1 MADNRALQ
9 HATSNDVGPAPPPSL
24 DISADVSRRLRAA
37 GRPGEEA
44 DAAGQL
50 IAAHYQARAAR
61 YEFQRGTAA
70 DMYRTEAPD
79 IAGPQSGD
87 RGKVQGDDHTLF
99 QSASGPVHETT
110 GLPHL
115 YSGVARA
122 VNELTQAKGTGEQ
135 MAAMLS
141 RVPGVKPEEMKWLGL
156 DSWLK
161 GQTSVSKEQ
170 IQDYVRAN
178 SLQLH
183 EITQKG
189 ARTQFGSYAL
199 PGGRDYREVLIR
211 LPQAE
216 RPQFSEGWEPREMA
230 DGKGW
235 NLYNPD
241 PEVGWA
247 FTGGRSGQ
255 AELMQFVRKEYPM
268 FLTSYDAPK
277 YHSGHWEPENV
288 LAHARL
294 AEHSAPDGKRVLLIE
309 EIQSDWHQAGRK
321 GGYQTGD
328 DITGH
333 PLKATWTGG
342 ATGVWEVRTESGKYI
357 TNVTK
362 TAAETEQDALAVA
375 RQRIAADR
383 SRVGQDDRVPDAPF
397 KTSWPTLAM
406 KRMIAYAVDH
416 GFDRV
421 AWPPGE
427 VQSDRYN
434 LSKRV
439 SKLRYFPEEREFY
452 ADDRTGN
459 QVISKVDVGPENLS
473 GLIGREAAEKLLAAK
488 RIPIDGTGSTVQRID
503 GLDLNIPA
511 EGMKG
516 FYDNILPKET
526 QKLVG
531 KFGARVGTSEIPRC
545 VTQQQRESVEPDAE
559 ALAKY
564 GEQFDRLKAEAQD
577 ANRRAMMSALG
588 APGASAVLRGWQT
601 LDGGPDKKTPD
612 DDRADALF
620 QQLAELRNRMI
631 EETIARQRQ
640 SVHSFDVTDD
650 LRRAVLESGLTL
662 FQENRGQIRFNDGRS
677 VITLFGQADASTFL
691 HETAHEWLR
700 ELLRDAAHPQA
711 PVSLTNDAATVRE
724 WLGAGPD
731 GPITRQQHERFARAF
746 ERYMME
752 GQAPSAALAEV
763 FAKFRDWLVS
773 LYQTVERL
781 GSPITPEIR
790 AVFDRMLTAAPDRQ
804 PAAAP
809 ADDLGQNEGLSG
821 GAVPIGPRS
830 PGAASHTATAGGGAD
845 PQAGGQPPQADRQ
858 ERGEAPFQGAITSP
872 AGASRSVLI
881 DTETTGLELNG
892 GHRVIEV
899 AALELVND
907 LPTGRHFHALLD
919 PERDIPEEA
928 VRIHGITNAHVAGK
942 PRFAEI
948 ADELLAFLGDSKLI
962 AHNAPFD
969 LAFLG
974 SELGRLGLP
983 PPDPSR
989 MIDTLEMAR
998 ARFPGLPNS
1007 LDALCRRFAID
1018 PSARTTHNALL
1029 DCKLLAEVYIEL
1041 TGGRQRSLSLAAETA
1056 AAPVVAY
1063 AEAGQRTP
1071 RPIEP
1076 SAREL
1081 AAHAAFM
1088 RELKEPLWDS
1098 GAGGATGPAVPGP
1111 PAATSH
1117 TIAAGS
1123 GDDPRAGRRPPQAD
1137 QQRPVLDTLLAVL
1150 REPGGLS
1157 LGDPAVAATDRLA
1170 AFEKRMS
1177 NERDEAAFQ
1186 GAIASGRAA
1195 LDALQTLGNGGGA
1208 AIMGRIRQ
1216 AAASDPEG
1224 RAGVVSEMREGG
1236 RFAGLL
1242 GQFNTALDSDRAL
1255 AGAYDC
1261 AAAALYRY
1269 GKDRAAV
1276 EDIIGRRTDGDAIS
1290 ARFQPMDSA
1299 IGEAAVATPSRN
1311 GRDMLD
1317 DPVQKAA
1324 DLLRRAAEAVAP
1336 APGAPAGTRY
1346 TASASMSQ

>member
-1 MADNRALQ
+1 M
-9 HATSNDVGPAPPPSL
+9 
-24 DISADVSRRLRAA
+24 
-37 GRPGEEA
+37 
-44 DAAGQL
+44 
-50 IAAHYQARAAR
+50 
-61 YEFQRGTAA
+61 
-70 DMYRTEAPD
+70 
-79 IAGPQSGD
+79 
-87 RGKVQGDDHTLF
+87 
-99 QSASGPVHETT
+99 
-110 GLPHL
+110 
-115 YSGVARA
+115 
-122 VNELTQAKGTGEQ
+122 
-135 MAAMLS
+135 
-141 RVPGVKPEEMKWLGL
+141 
-156 DSWLK
+156 
-161 GQTSVSKEQ
+161 
-170 IQDYVRAN
+170 
-178 SLQLH
+178 
-183 EITQKG
+183 
-189 ARTQFGSYAL
+189 
-199 PGGRDYREVLIR
+199 
-211 LPQAE
+211 
-216 RPQFSEGWEPREMA
+216 
-230 DGKGW
+230 
-235 NLYNPD
+235 
-241 PEVGWA
+241 
-247 FTGGRSGQ
+247 
-255 AELMQFVRKEYPM
+255 
-268 FLTSYDAPK
+268 
-277 YHSGHWEPENV
+277 
-288 LAHARL
+288 
-294 AEHSAPDGKRVLLIE
+294 
-309 EIQSDWHQAGRK
+309 
-321 GGYQTGD
+321 
-328 DITGH
+328 
-333 PLKATWTGG
+333 
-342 ATGVWEVRTESGKYI
+342 
-357 TNVTK
+357 
-362 TAAETEQDALAVA
+362 
-375 RQRIAADR
+375 
-383 SRVGQDDRVPDAPF
+383 
-397 KTSWPTLAM
+397 
-406 KRMIAYAVDH
+406 
-416 GFDRV
+416 
-421 AWPPGE
+421 
-427 VQSDRYN
+427 
-434 LSKRV
+434 
-439 SKLRYFPEEREFY
+439 
-452 ADDRTGN
+452 
-459 QVISKVDVGPENLS
+459 
-473 GLIGREAAEKLLAAK
+473 
-488 RIPIDGTGSTVQRID
+488 
-503 GLDLNIPA
+503 
-511 EGMKG
+511 
-516 FYDNILPKET
+516 
-526 QKLVG
+526 
-531 KFGARVGTSEIPRC
+531 
-545 VTQQQRESVEPDAE
+545 
-559 ALAKY
+559 
-564 GEQFDRLKAEAQD
+564 
-577 ANRRAMMSALG
+577 
-588 APGASAVLRGWQT
+588 
-601 LDGGPDKKTPD
+601 
-612 DDRADALF
+612 
-620 QQLAELRNRMI
+620 
-631 EETIARQRQ
+631 
-640 SVHSFDVTDD
+640 
-650 LRRAVLESGLTL
+650 
-662 FQENRGQIRFNDGRS
+662 
-677 VITLFGQADASTFL
+677 
-691 HETAHEWLR
+691 
-700 ELLRDAAHPQA
+700 
-711 PVSLTNDAATVRE
+711 
-724 WLGAGPD
+724 
-731 GPITRQQHERFARAF
+731 
-746 ERYMME
+746 
-752 GQAPSAALAEV
+752 
-763 FAKFRDWLVS
+763 
-773 LYQTVERL
+773 
-781 GSPITPEIR
+781 
-790 AVFDRMLTAAPDRQ
+790 
-804 PAAAP
+804 
-809 ADDLGQNEGLSG
+809 
-821 GAVPIGPRS
+821 
-830 PGAASHTATAGGGAD
+830 
-845 PQAGGQPPQADRQ
+845 
-858 ERGEAPFQGAITSP
+858 
-872 AGASRSVLI
+872 
-881 DTETTGLELNG
+881 
-892 GHRVIEV
+892 